1 MGRLFFAWNLAM
13 QCLASVGTRCAGAR
27 CIGTKKT
34 NARFKEALAV
44 EDMLIVES
52 ALVSGYPS
60 LTL

>member
-13 QCLASVGTRCAGAR
+13 QCWPVSEQGVLEQDVLAR
-27 CIGTKKT
+27 KKT